1 MVFGVEDGSAEE
13 EQGKRKHGERSH
25 RAFLNLARALLVLA
39 LVGSGWFV
47 YRRLPPEAAKTS
59 FESHNISKTNLRI
72 ILQTRSAQALA
83 GAAVELYSID
93 TVAAE
98 REYLSERRAGVRF
111 EQFLREMTKA
121 RPTVS
126 GRFNERGEAI
136 LTAAPGRWW
145 IHARSATD
153 DAEWTWRLPV
163 NIAGRE
169 QRIELTPENAYT
181 RTQSY

>member
-1 MVFGVEDGSAEE
+1 MVFGGEDGSAER
-13 EQGKRKHGERSH
+13 EQGERSH
-25 RAFLNLARALLVLA
+25 RASLNVARVLLILA

-47 YRRLPPEAAKTS
+47 YRRLPPDVAGARAP
-59 FESHNISKTNLRI
+59 FEGRTTERTNLRI
-72 ILQTRSAQALA
+72 VLQTPGERPLPSE
-83 GAAVELYSID
+83 AVELYSID

-98 REYLSERRAGVRF
+98 REYLSERRTGVRF
-111 EQFLREMTKA
+111 EQFLRELTQA
-121 RPTVS
+121 RPTVG
-126 GRFNERGEAI
+126 GRFDERGEAT

-153 DAEWTWRLPV
+153 EAEWTWRLPI
-163 NIAGRE
+163 NLAGRE